1 MEAVETTRCRYCQSE
16 NLTVEL
22 TPNLPHYGKEVCL
35 SCNRHLRWIPKP
47 EQDRVK
53 RPAAHTDL
61 VRKYSR
67 GFCEMC
73 GKMEADLPDRQT
85 LEANHII
92 EFQDGG
98 DPGRENVSIICTR
111 CHKLIHLLR
120 TWC

>member
-1 MEAVETTRCRYCQSE
+1 MATITTPYCAYCFSTD
-16 NLTVEL
+16 LSVEL
-22 TPNLPHYGKEVCL
+22 TPNLSHYGKEVCMA
-35 SCNRHLRWIPKP
+35 CRRFLRWIPKP
-47 EQDRVK
+47 DQERVK

-73 GKMEADLPDRQT
+73 GKQEADLPGRQT
-85 LEANHII
+85 LEANHIV
-92 EFQDGG
+92 EFQEGG
-98 DPGRENVSIICTR
+98 DHGRENVSIVCTR